1 MHYTLPMH
9 LEGRLSVQAAIDAG
23 RRKIEKVLLGADTDE
38 ERVREAL
45 DAAKR
50 RGIPVQRMPRTEID
64 EIAHGKT
71 HGGLVAICSER
82 PPDPEDALTTILERE
97 TVPFFLLI
105 DGVEDTR
112 NFAYILRTAEALG
125 VHAVLLRKHNWDF
138 DETDLSRT
146 SSGAYERLCVV
157 KVDRE
162 GALLRRLRDKGLALW
177 ACVTNVMG
185 TIYQADLKTP
195 LVLVIG
201 GEKRGISGT
210 VRAICTGFMRI
221 PMKPGSTS
229 LSMSHAAAIVMAEVL
244 RQRGA

>member
-1 MHYTLPMH
+1 MTIH
-9 LEGRLSVQAAIDAG
+9 LEGRMSVQAAIEAG
-23 RRKIEKVLLGADTDE
+23 RRKIEKVLLGDDTDP

-50 RGIPVQRMPRTEID
+50 RGIPVKKTPRTEID

-71 HGGLVAICSER
+71 HGGIVAICSER
-82 PPDPEDALTTILERE
+82 PPDPETALDTILERE
-97 TVPFFLLI
+97 PLPFLVLL

-112 NFAYILRTAEALG
+112 NLAYILRTAEALG

-146 SSGAYERLCVV
+146 SSGSYERMCIV

-162 GALLRRLRDKGLALW
+162 GELLQRLKTRGLSLW
-177 ACVTNVMG
+177 ACVPNVMG
-185 TIYQADLKTP
+185 TIYQSDLRTP